1 MDQMSAMD
9 AAFLYAE
16 SATTPMHIGGVA
28 VFEGPPPSHDELL
41 ARFAAKIGLVPRYR
55 QVVRHLPLDVG
66 RPGWID
72 DEHFNLAYHV
82 RRTAVP
88 SPGGRAELDALVGR
102 VMSQHLDLHRPL
114 WEMWVVEGLEDG
126 GGNASASGAAPSGNA
141 FGAGQWAIVSK
152 VHHCMVDGVASVDLM
167 ALLFDVERTPAPLP
181 EPPPW
186 TPAAA
191 PSSVEI
197 ATTSLA
203 GLVSPIEGWRRL
215 AGALRTPRSSFG
227 SGMEAARAI
236 AGMAPKLLPPASTS
250 LNGSFGP
257 HRRWTSAH
265 ARLADVKAIR
275 AGLGG
280 TVNDVVLA
288 AISRGF
294 RDLLDARGELVD
306 GQIVRSMVPVSVR
319 TAEEQGVFANK
330 VSSVF
335 VDLPVG
341 TADPRA
347 RLAAIRAGMDDVKR
361 TKGAVAGARLTE
373 LSDFAPPLL
382 LAAGQRL
389 AMQLPQTSVHTVT
402 TNVPGPQ
409 RPVYFVGRRMLHTAP
424 TIPLGASMRTAVG
437 IFSYNGTV
445 TFGLTGDFDTVPDLA
460 VLARGIE
467 SGIEELLELATAP
480 AATDPATAPPA
491 TTDRATEGVR

>member
-1 MDQMSAMD
+1 
-9 AAFLYAE
+9 
-16 SATTPMHIGGVA
+16 
-28 VFEGPPPSHDELL
+28 
-41 ARFAAKIGLVPRYR
+41 
-55 QVVRHLPLDVG
+55 
-66 RPGWID
+66 
-72 DEHFNLAYHV
+72 
-82 RRTAVP
+82 
-88 SPGGRAELDALVGR
+88 
-102 VMSQHLDLHRPL
+102 
-114 WEMWVVEGLEDG
+114 
-126 GGNASASGAAPSGNA
+126 
-141 FGAGQWAIVSK
+141 
-152 VHHCMVDGVASVDLM
+152 
-167 ALLFDVERTPAPLP
+167 
-181 EPPPW
+181 
-186 TPAAA
+186 
-191 PSSVEI
+191 
-197 ATTSLA
+197 
-203 GLVSPIEGWRRL
+203 
-215 AGALRTPRSSFG
+215 
-227 SGMEAARAI
+227 
-236 AGMAPKLLPPASTS
+236 
-250 LNGSFGP
+250 
-257 HRRWTSAH
+257 
-265 ARLADVKAIR
+265 
-275 AGLGG
+275 
-280 TVNDVVLA
+280 
-288 AISRGF
+288 
-294 RDLLDARGELVD
+294 
-306 GQIVRSMVPVSVR
+306 MVPVSVR

>member
-1 MDQMSAMD
+1 MDQMSVID

-16 SATTPMHIGGVA
+16 SANTPMHIGGVA
-28 VFEGPPPSHDELL
+28 VFEGPPPSQDELL
-41 ARFAAKIGLVPRYR
+41 PRFAAKIGLVPRYR

-66 RPGWID
+66 RPGWVD

-126 GGNASASGAAPSGNA
+126 
-141 FGAGQWAIVSK
+141 QWAIVSK

-167 ALLFDVERTPAPLP
+167 ALLFDFERKPAPLP

-186 TPAAA
+186 TPEPA
-191 PSSVEI
+191 PSTVEI

-227 SGMEAARAI
+227 SGMEAAKAI
-236 AGMAPKLLPPASTS
+236 AGLAPKLLPPRSTS

-265 ARLADVKAIR
+265 GRLADVKAIR

-294 RDLLDARGELVD
+294 RDLLEVRGELVD

-319 TAEEQGVFANK
+319 TDEEKGVFANK

-341 TADPRA
+341 TADPLA
-347 RLAAIRAGMDDVKR
+347 RLAAVRAAMDDVKR

-373 LSDFAPPLL
+373 LSDFALPLL

-389 AMQLPQTSVHTVT
+389 AMQLPQTSFHTVT

-424 TIPLGASMRTAVG
+424 MIPLAASLRTAVG
-437 IFSYNGTV
+437 IFSYDGTL

-467 SGIEELLELATAP
+467 SGIEELLALATA
-480 AATDPATAPPA
+480 AATETPAQPPPAPA
-491 TTDRATEGVR
+491 TTDRATEGAR